1 MTPDRTGVKMIA
13 MGKNLIRNIAAAAV
27 LLALSAI
34 ARAQDAPESRAKE
47 YAERYNLLVSRLG
60 DDGVGVETVLNNW
73 AAVAPDDID
82 MLTGRFRY
90 YFAKS
95 QRTEVVS
102 KDQGRFMGAGPVL
115 SLKDSTGNMVN
126 YFQEV
131 FYDDS
136 LYTLSVKYL
145 DRAIREDSDRLDLRL
160 LKATALVAYEKESPD
175 MALAYLEKLADEN
188 VLVHGAWEY
197 PGLEMSDTLFC
208 DLIQEYCYTF
218 FNIGSKGSYSAFYR
232 LSGKMLEYYPDA
244 VVFMDNLG
252 SYYLVAE
259 NDFKTARKYYD
270 RVLKKVPDDYTAIKN
285 SVLIARRQKN
295 TKQEKKYLQKLVEV
309 STGTEKMAA
318 EARLKA
324 L

>member
-115 SLKDSTGNMVN
+115 SLKDSTGNMESGISN
-126 YFQEV
+126 LISI
-131 FYDDS
+131 S
-136 LYTLSVKYL
+136 LPPSTRSE
-145 DRAIREDSDRLDLRL
+145 AMPIF
-160 LKATALVAYEKESPD
+160 T
-175 MALAYLEKLADEN
+175 M
-188 VLVHGAWEY
+188 
-197 PGLEMSDTLFC
+197 
-208 DLIQEYCYTF
+208 
-218 FNIGSKGSYSAFYR
+218 
-232 LSGKMLEYYPDA
+232 
-244 VVFMDNLG
+244 
-252 SYYLVAE
+252 
-259 NDFKTARKYYD
+259 
-270 RVLKKVPDDYTAIKN
+270 
-285 SVLIARRQKN
+285 KN
-295 TKQEKKYLQKLVEV
+295 T
-309 STGTEKMAA
+309 GN
-318 EARLKA
+318 
-324 L
+324 